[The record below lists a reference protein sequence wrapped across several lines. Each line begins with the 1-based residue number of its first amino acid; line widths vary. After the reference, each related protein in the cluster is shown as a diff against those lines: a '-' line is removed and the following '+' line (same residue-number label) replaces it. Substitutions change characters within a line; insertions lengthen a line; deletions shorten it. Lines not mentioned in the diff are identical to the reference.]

1 MADSSSEASLD
12 LVHEDSDVGDVDGAL
27 DDVRRRIAAS
37 QERVAD
43 LERELGEAAD
53 EEAEAAHRLDNESER
68 RATLDKQLDEAR
80 KRATML
86 ILDRAS
92 PEPGGRLSGDVDEAA
107 GTPIANEE
115 TRALIGDRNRLFS
128 EVARLTDALAVAQAK
143 AELSRTAE
151 GLRGERDE
159 ILCQREQVR
168 ADHGDVVRIWSDEQ
182 DEAGDG
188 IETAPVELEA
198 VERAELESR
207 DDELPDDEVERP
219 TRYERASA
227 KLPSIGEDASEVI
240 GSLEDLRDSIR
251 HR

>member
-1 MADSSSEASLD
+1 LADSSSEASLD
-12 LVHEDSDVGDVDGAL
+12 LVHQDSDVGDVDGAL
-27 DDVRRRIAAS
+27 DEVRRRIAAS
-37 QERVAD
+37 QKRVAD

-53 EEAEAAHRLDNESER
+53 EEAETAHRLDNERER

-80 KRATML
+80 KKATMP

-92 PEPGGRLSGDVDEAA
+92 PEPGGRPSGHVDEAA
-107 GTPIANEE
+107 GTKIASEE
-115 TRALIGDRNRLFS
+115 TTALISDRDRLS
-128 EVARLTDALAVAQAK
+128 GEVARLTDALAVAQA
-143 AELSRTAE
+143 ELSRTAE
-151 GLRGERDE
+151 SLRGERDE
-159 ILCQREQVR
+159 ILSQREQVR
-168 ADHGDVVRIWSDEQ
+168 ADQGEAARIWSDEL
-182 DEAGDG
+182 DEAGHG
-188 IETAPVELEA
+188 IETAPVEVEA

-207 DDELPDDEVERP
+207 DDELPNDEVERP